1 MSYKKTGHTLI
12 LHQRGTNVKNTDM
25 KADGVVFP

>member
-12 LHQRGTNVKNTDM
+12 LHQRRTNVQNTDM